1 MESAHVHC
9 SSTLRARE
17 RLLGLER
24 LELAEAAR
32 RVVKE
37 QLEKQLEVVHG
48 SAAWLGARQGVPGD
62 VHRRFGHLR
71 ERGRERR
78 GSGDRELGASGAPR
92 ERRVSALGSKVVSW
106 HLRSQ
111 LTEKP

>member
-1 MESAHVHC
+1 MFF
-9 SSTLRARE
+9 
-17 RLLGLER
+17 
-24 LELAEAAR
+24 AAR
-32 RVVKE
+32 FPVQRRGAEEIERRRSTRRVKE

-78 GSGDRELGASGAPR
+78 
-92 ERRVSALGSKVVSW
+92 VSALGSKVVSW
-106 HLRSQ
+106 DLRSQ

>member
-1 MESAHVHC
+1 MLVLQPESIEVVDEKVADENLPDV
-9 SSTLRARE
+9 LKE
-17 RLLGLER
+17 R
-24 LELAEAAR
+24 
-32 RVVKE
+32 
-37 QLEKQLEVVHG
+37 LEKQLEVVHG

-106 HLRSQ
+106 DLRSQ